1 MADKRIS
8 GLPAISSAARED
20 LLLVVD
26 DPAGTPSN
34 KKVSLTQFFSNVE
47 PEIVFANTKALASSS
62 NASVIFKGG
71 VAINDSMKVDADL
84 TVNVTAILN
93 IATINSLSSALIGT
107 TNAIYDLGNTTIG
120 WGNAYVGIIKGDT
133 KDNLLITANTN
144 ASANIIF
151 TGENVHIKSNSIIAG
166 QDTTITSNAVFSANV
181 TTSGANVHINGTDF
195 TVDSNTTFK
204 ANLIIHSDSTNT
216 VINSGNTHI
225 TSNTLLAGENTVI
238 SSNATFTGAN
248 VSILTDNAYFT
259 SNSTFIGTD
268 VSISSNITMSG
279 TNTHITS
286 ENLYSSANATIKG
299 TITAITSNVSATA
312 NVSLTSVIDS
322 SSNTTG
328 ALTVAGGVGILKSAT
343 IGENLTVHGNIH
355 ADGNIT
361 AEGGTLTFGDSDTD
375 TVVFEADVGSD
386 LIPNVDS
393 TYDLGNTTHRF
404 SNAYIDDI
412 VVTGN
417 VDVAGTVTAT
427 GNVGAAFGVFSDNV
441 SIGTDKSL
449 IFRDATLEINS
460 PVDGEL
466 ELASDDLITLTATAN
481 VEIDSAVFNVA
492 SNSTIAGT
500 NTDIS
505 SNVTISG
512 ANTVI
517 ASANVNLTGA
527 GATIDGTLMNVK
539 SNVVMS
545 GITTLGV
552 DGSGKNFTVYSS
564 TAGNKLRLK
573 ALTDQFVSN
582 TQIESSEKIR
592 TDGHVFV
599 SNDSSLVFG
608 SQFKI
613 MDTASTTGFLLQ
625 EDGTAAGSGT
635 EGGRVDLE
643 TAEEAKLTHN
653 STAGFGFSDNLDITG
668 NVSASALI
676 SSASLNV
683 TSTTDSTSTTT
694 GSIKT
699 AGGIGIAASAYIGGK
714 LYAESSLALAGAY
727 CTTAAVGDG
736 AGIFAIKNGTAP
748 TAQGADQAYLYAK
761 DDASE
766 SHIYTMDEGG
776 NETKLGPH
784 NENNE
789 WEFYSRNV
797 KTGKVMRVNMERM
810 IRKLEKF
817 TGDTF
822 IEEN

>member
-71 VAINDSMKVDADL
+71 VAIQNSMKVDTDL

-133 KDNLLITANTN
+133 DDNLLITANTN

-151 TGENVHIKSNSIIAG
+151 TGANVHIKSNSIVAG
-166 QDTTITSNAVFSANV
+166 TNTVITSNATF
-181 TTSGANVHINGTDF
+181 SGANVIISGTNSHV
-195 TVDSNTTFK
+195 TSNTTIAGTNSTFT
-204 ANLIIHSDSTNT
+204 ANATFSGANVIISGTNSHVTSNTTIAGTNT
-216 VINSGNTHI
+216 VAT
-225 TSNTLLAGENTVI
+225 
-238 SSNATFTGAN
+238 SNATFSGAN
-248 VSILTDNAYFT
+248 VSVLGTNAYFT
-259 SNSTFIGTD
+259 SNSTFAGTD
-268 VSISSNITMSG
+268 QSITANISMAG

-286 ENLYSSANATIKG
+286 QNLYSSANATLEG
-299 TITAITSNVSATA
+299 TNTKITSNVSATA

-361 AEGGTLTFGDSDTD
+361 AEGGTLTFGNADTD

-386 LIPNVDS
+386 LIPNIDS

-417 VDVAGTVTAT
+417 VAVT
-427 GNVGAAFGVFSDNV
+427 GNVSAAFGSFSDNV

-449 IFRDATLEINS
+449 TFRDATLEINS
-460 PVDGEL
+460 PADGEL
-466 ELASDDLITLTATAN
+466 ELASDDLITFTATAN

-500 NTDIS
+500 NTAIT

-512 ANTVI
+512 ANTNLS
-517 ASANVNLTGA
+517 SANLSITGA

-552 DGSGKNFTVYSS
+552 DGSGKNFTLYSS
-564 TAGNKLRLK
+564 TAGNKIRLK

-613 MDTASTTGFLLQ
+613 MDTSSTTGFLLQ

-643 TAEEAKLTHN
+643 TAEEARLTHN

-668 NVSASALI
+668 NV
-676 SSASLNV
+676 NV
-683 TSTTDSTSTTT
+683 TSTTDSTSTIT

-699 AGGIGIAASAYIGGK
+699 AGGIGIAASAWIGGK
-714 LYAESSLALAGAY
+714 VYAESSLALAGAICSTGY
-727 CTTAAVGDG
+727 VGDG

-748 TAQGADQAYLYAK
+748 TVQGADQAYLYAK
-761 DDASE
+761 DDVSE

-810 IRKLEKF
+810 IRKLEEF

>member
-8 GLPAISSAARED
+8 GLPSLSSAARED

-34 KKVSLTQFFSNVE
+34 KKVTLTQFFSNVE
-47 PEIVFANTKALASSS
+47 PEIVFANTKALGSST

-71 VAINDSMKVDADL
+71 VAVNDSIKIDTDL
-84 TVNVTAILN
+84 TVNAN
-93 IATINSLSSALIGT
+93 ATINVATMTAIHSNIQPG
-107 TNAIYDLGNTTIG
+107 TNATHDLGNTTFG
-120 WGNAYVGIIKGDT
+120 WKNAYVGIISGDT
-133 KDNLLITANTN
+133 DSNLLLAANTN
-144 ASANIIF
+144 ASSNVVF
-151 TGENVHIKSNSIIAG
+151 TGANVHIKSNTIIAG
-166 QDTTITSNAVFSANV
+166 ENTTVTSNATFSGDNV
-181 TTSGANVHINGTDF
+181 YINGTN
-195 TVDSNTTFK
+195 TAIASNTTFSGLHTTQ
-204 ANLIIHSDSTNT
+204 ANSTIGGT
-216 VINSGNTHI
+216 I
-225 TSNTLLAGENTVI
+225 TTITA
-238 SSNATFTGAN
+238 NATFSGDNVYINGTNTAIASNTTFSGDN
-248 VSILTDNAYFT
+248 VSIAGDNAYFT
-259 SNSTFIGTD
+259 SNSTFAGGD
-268 VSISSNITMSG
+268 VSISANIGLSG

-286 ENLYSSANATIKG
+286 ANLSITGAGATIDG
-299 TITAITSNVSATA
+299 TLMNITSNVSATA
-312 NVSLTSVIDS
+312 NVALTSVIDS

-343 IGENLTVHGNIH
+343 IGENLQVHGNIH
-355 ADGNIT
+355 ANGNIT
-361 AEGGTLTFGDSDTD
+361 AEGGTLTFGDADTD

-386 LIPNVDS
+386 LIPNTDS

-412 VVTGN
+412 TATGN
-417 VDVAGTVTAT
+417 VVVAGTVTAT

-449 IFRDATLEINS
+449 TFRDATLEVNS
-460 PVDGEL
+460 PADGEL

-500 NTDIS
+500 TTAIT
-505 SNVTISG
+505 SNLTISG
-512 ANTVI
+512 ANTNLS
-517 ASANVNLTGA
+517 SANLSITGA

-552 DGSGKNFTVYSS
+552 DGSGKNFTLYSG
-564 TAGNKLRLK
+564 TAGNKLSLK
-573 ALTDQFVSN
+573 ALTDQFISN

-592 TDGHVFV
+592 TDGDVFV
-599 SNDSSLVFG
+599 SNDCSLVFG

-635 EGGRVDLE
+635 EGGRVDLQE
-643 TAEEAKLTHN
+643 QHTLTHN
-653 STAGFGFSDNLDITG
+653 STAGFIFNDDLRTN
-668 NVSASALI
+668 
-676 SSASLNV
+676 
-683 TSTTDSTSTTT
+683 
-694 GSIKT
+694 K
-699 AGGIGIAASAYIGGK
+699 
-714 LYAESSLALAGAY
+714 SLALFGASI
-727 CTTAAVGDG
+727 TSASVGDA
-736 AGIFAIKNGTAP
+736 AGVLAVKNGTAP
-748 TAQGADQAYLYAK
+748 TVQGADQAYLYAK

-784 NENNE
+784 NEDGE

-797 KTGKVMRVNMERM
+797 KTGKVMRINMERM
-810 IRKLEKF
+810 IKKLEEI
-817 TGDTF
+817 TGEKF
-822 IEEN
+822 IEEI

>member
-47 PEIVFANTKALASSS
+47 PEIVFANTKALVSSS

-71 VAINDSMKVDADL
+71 VAIQDSMKVDTNL
-84 TVNVTAILN
+84 TVNTNAILN
-93 IATINSLSSALIGT
+93 IATITSLSSALIGT

-133 KDNLLITANTN
+133 DENLLITANTN
-144 ASANIIF
+144 ASANIVF
-151 TGENVHIKSNSIIAG
+151 TGESFHIKSNSTIAG
-166 QDTTITSNAVFSANV
+166 QDTTITSNASFTGNVIASGPNTHIASNSTIAGTNSTFTANA
-181 TTSGANVHINGTDF
+181 TFSGANVSVLGTNAYF
-195 TVDSNTTFK
+195 TSNSTL
-204 ANLIIHSDSTNT
+204 AGTNT
-216 VINSGNTHI
+216 VAT
-225 TSNTLLAGENTVI
+225 
-238 SSNATFTGAN
+238 SNATFSGAN
-248 VSILTDNAYFT
+248 VAVLGTNAYFT
-259 SNSTFIGTD
+259 SNSTFAGTD
-268 VSISSNITMSG
+268 QSITANISMAG
-279 TNTHITS
+279 TNTHITGQ
-286 ENLYSSANATIKG
+286 NLYSSANATLEG
-299 TITAITSNVSATA
+299 TNTKITSNVSATA

-343 IGENLTVHGNIH
+343 IGENLVVHGNIH

-361 AEGGTLTFGDSDTD
+361 AEGGTLTFGNADTD

-393 TYDLGNTTHRF
+393 TYDLGNTSHRF

-427 GNVGAAFGVFSDNV
+427 GNVVASDNI

-449 IFRDATLEINS
+449 TFRDATLEINS
-460 PVDGEL
+460 PADGEL

-500 NTDIS
+500 NTAIT

-512 ANTVI
+512 ANTNLS
-517 ASANVNLTGA
+517 SANLSITGA

-552 DGSGKNFTVYSS
+552 DGSGKNFTLYSN
-564 TAGNKLRLK
+564 TAGNKIHLK
-573 ALTDQFVSN
+573 ADSDQFISN

-592 TDGHVFV
+592 TDGSVGV
-599 SNDSSLVFG
+599 SNGSSLVFG

-625 EDGTAAGSGT
+625 EDGSAAGSGT

-643 TAEEAKLTHN
+643 TEEESRLTHN
-653 STAGFGFSDNLDITG
+653 SSAGFIFNDHLTADKCFSLYGATLT
-668 NVSASALI
+668 SAT
-676 SSASLNV
+676 V
-683 TSTTDSTSTTT
+683 GD
-694 GSIKT
+694 
-699 AGGIGIAASAYIGGK
+699 
-714 LYAESSLALAGAY
+714 
-727 CTTAAVGDG
+727 AVGV
-736 AGIFAIKNGTAP
+736 FAVKNGVAP
-748 TAQGADQAYLYAK
+748 TVQGADQAYLYAK

-810 IRKLEKF
+810 IRKLEEF

>member
-47 PEIVFANTKALASSS
+47 PEIVFANTKALVSSS

-71 VAINDSMKVDADL
+71 VAIQDSMKVDTNL
-84 TVNVTAILN
+84 TVNTNAILN
-93 IATINSLSSALIGT
+93 IATITSLSSALIGT

-133 KDNLLITANTN
+133 DENLLITANTN
-144 ASANIIF
+144 ASANIVF
-151 TGENVHIKSNSIIAG
+151 TGESFHIKSNSTIAG
-166 QDTTITSNAVFSANV
+166 QDTTITSNASFTGNV
-181 TTSGANVHINGTDF
+181 IASGP
-195 TVDSNTTFK
+195 
-204 ANLIIHSDSTNT
+204 
-216 VINSGNTHI
+216 NTHI
-225 TSNTLLAGENTVI
+225 ASNSTIAGTNTDI
-238 SSNATFTGAN
+238 TSNATFTGAN
-248 VSILTDNAYFT
+248 VSVLGTNAYFTSNSTLAGTNTVATSNATFSGANVAVLGTNAYFT
-259 SNSTFIGTD
+259 SNSTFAGTD
-268 VSISSNITMSG
+268 QSITANISMAG
-279 TNTHITS
+279 TNTHITGQ
-286 ENLYSSANATIKG
+286 NLYSSANATLEG
-299 TITAITSNVSATA
+299 TNTKITSNVSATA

-343 IGENLTVHGNIH
+343 IGENLVVHGNIH

-361 AEGGTLTFGDSDTD
+361 AEGGTLTFGDADTD

-427 GNVGAAFGVFSDNV
+427 GNVVASDNI

-449 IFRDATLEINS
+449 TFRDATLEINS

-500 NTDIS
+500 NTAIT

-512 ANTVI
+512 ANTNLS
-517 ASANVNLTGA
+517 SANLSITGA

-552 DGSGKNFTVYSS
+552 DGSGKNFTLYSN
-564 TAGNKLRLK
+564 TAGNKIHLK
-573 ALTDQFVSN
+573 ADSDQFISN

-592 TDGHVFV
+592 TDGSVGV
-599 SNDSSLVFG
+599 SNGSSLVFG

-625 EDGTAAGSGT
+625 EDGSAAGSGT

-643 TAEEAKLTHN
+643 TEEESRLTHN
-653 STAGFGFSDNLDITG
+653 SSAGFIFNDHLTADKCFSLYGATLT
-668 NVSASALI
+668 SAT
-676 SSASLNV
+676 V
-683 TSTTDSTSTTT
+683 GD
-694 GSIKT
+694 
-699 AGGIGIAASAYIGGK
+699 
-714 LYAESSLALAGAY
+714 
-727 CTTAAVGDG
+727 AVGV
-736 AGIFAIKNGTAP
+736 FAVKNGVAP
-748 TAQGADQAYLYAK
+748 TVQGADQAYLYAK

-810 IRKLEKF
+810 IRKLEEF

>member
-47 PEIVFANTKALASSS
+47 PEIVFANTKALVSSS

-71 VAINDSMKVDADL
+71 VAIQDSMKVDTNL
-84 TVNVTAILN
+84 TVNTNAILN
-93 IATINSLSSALIGT
+93 IATITSLSSALIGT

-133 KDNLLITANTN
+133 DENLLITANTN
-144 ASANIIF
+144 ASANIVF
-151 TGENVHIKSNSIIAG
+151 TGESFHIKSNSTIAG
-166 QDTTITSNAVFSANV
+166 QDTTITSNASFTGNVIASGPNTHIASNSTIAGTNSTFTANA
-181 TTSGANVHINGTDF
+181 TFSGANVSVLGTNAYF
-195 TVDSNTTFK
+195 TSNSTL
-204 ANLIIHSDSTNT
+204 AGTNT
-216 VINSGNTHI
+216 VAT
-225 TSNTLLAGENTVI
+225 
-238 SSNATFTGAN
+238 SNATFTGAN
-248 VSILTDNAYFT
+248 VSVLGTNAYFT
-259 SNSTFIGTD
+259 SNSTFAGTD
-268 VSISSNITMSG
+268 QSITANISMAG
-279 TNTHITS
+279 TNTHITGQ
-286 ENLYSSANATIKG
+286 NLYSSANATLEG
-299 TITAITSNVSATA
+299 TNTKITSNVSATA

-343 IGENLTVHGNIH
+343 IGENLVVHGNIH

-361 AEGGTLTFGDSDTD
+361 AEGGTLTFGDADTD

-427 GNVGAAFGVFSDNV
+427 GNVVASDNI

-449 IFRDATLEINS
+449 TFRDATLEINS

-500 NTDIS
+500 NTAIT

-512 ANTVI
+512 ANTNLS
-517 ASANVNLTGA
+517 SANLSITGA

-552 DGSGKNFTVYSS
+552 DGSGKNFTLYSN
-564 TAGNKLRLK
+564 TAGNKIHLK
-573 ALTDQFVSN
+573 ADSDQFISN

-592 TDGHVFV
+592 TDGSVGV
-599 SNDSSLVFG
+599 SNGSSLVFG

-625 EDGTAAGSGT
+625 EDGSAAGSGT

-653 STAGFGFSDNLDITG
+653 STAGFVFSDNLR
-668 NVSASALI
+668 
-676 SSASLNV
+676 
-683 TSTTDSTSTTT
+683 TD
-694 GSIKT
+694 K
-699 AGGIGIAASAYIGGK
+699 
-714 LYAESSLALAGAY
+714 SLALFGASI
-727 CTTAAVGDG
+727 TSASVGTATGILAV
-736 AGIFAIKNGTAP
+736 KNGTAP
-748 TAQGADQAYLYAK
+748 TVQGADQAYLYAK

-810 IRKLEKF
+810 IRKLEEF

>member
-47 PEIVFANTKALASSS
+47 PEIVFANTKALVSSS

-71 VAINDSMKVDADL
+71 VAIQDSMKVDTNL
-84 TVNVTAILN
+84 TVNTNAILN
-93 IATINSLSSALIGT
+93 IATITSLSSALIGT

-133 KDNLLITANTN
+133 DENLLITANTN
-144 ASANIIF
+144 ASANIVF
-151 TGENVHIKSNSIIAG
+151 TGESFHIKSNSTIAG
-166 QDTTITSNAVFSANV
+166 QDTTITSNASFTGNV
-181 TTSGANVHINGTDF
+181 IASGP
-195 TVDSNTTFK
+195 
-204 ANLIIHSDSTNT
+204 
-216 VINSGNTHI
+216 NTHI
-225 TSNTLLAGENTVI
+225 ASNSTIAGTNTDI
-238 SSNATFTGAN
+238 TSNATFTGAN
-248 VSILTDNAYFT
+248 VSVLGTNAYFTSNSTLAGTNTVATSNATFTGANVSVLGTNAYFT
-259 SNSTFIGTD
+259 SNSTFAGTD
-268 VSISSNITMSG
+268 QSITANISMAG
-279 TNTHITS
+279 TNTHITGQ
-286 ENLYSSANATIKG
+286 NLYSSANATLEG
-299 TITAITSNVSATA
+299 TNTKITSNVSATA

-343 IGENLTVHGNIH
+343 IGENLVVHGNIH

-361 AEGGTLTFGDSDTD
+361 AEGGTLTFGDADTD

-427 GNVGAAFGVFSDNV
+427 GNVVASDNI

-449 IFRDATLEINS
+449 TFRDATLEINS

-500 NTDIS
+500 NTAIT

-512 ANTVI
+512 ANTNLS
-517 ASANVNLTGA
+517 SANLSITGA

-552 DGSGKNFTVYSS
+552 DGSGKNFTLYSN
-564 TAGNKLRLK
+564 TAGNKIHLK
-573 ALTDQFVSN
+573 ADSDQFISN

-592 TDGHVFV
+592 TDGSVGV
-599 SNDSSLVFG
+599 SNGSSLVFG

-625 EDGTAAGSGT
+625 EDGSAAGSGT

-653 STAGFGFSDNLDITG
+653 STAGFVFSDNLR
-668 NVSASALI
+668 
-676 SSASLNV
+676 
-683 TSTTDSTSTTT
+683 TD
-694 GSIKT
+694 K
-699 AGGIGIAASAYIGGK
+699 
-714 LYAESSLALAGAY
+714 SLALFGASI
-727 CTTAAVGDG
+727 TSASVGTATGILAV
-736 AGIFAIKNGTAP
+736 KNGTAP
-748 TAQGADQAYLYAK
+748 TVQGADQAYLYAK

-810 IRKLEKF
+810 IRKLEEF

>member
-47 PEIVFANTKALASSS
+47 PEIVFANTKALVSSS

-71 VAINDSMKVDADL
+71 VAIQDSMKVDTNL
-84 TVNVTAILN
+84 TVNTNAILN
-93 IATINSLSSALIGT
+93 IATITSLSSALIGT

-133 KDNLLITANTN
+133 DENLLITANTN
-144 ASANIIF
+144 ASANIVF
-151 TGENVHIKSNSIIAG
+151 TGESFHIKSNSTIAG
-166 QDTTITSNAVFSANV
+166 QDTTITSNASFTGNVIASGPNTHIASNSTIAGTNSTFTANA
-181 TTSGANVHINGTDF
+181 TFSGANVSVLGT
-195 TVDSNTTFK
+195 
-204 ANLIIHSDSTNT
+204 
-216 VINSGNTHI
+216 
-225 TSNTLLAGENTVI
+225 
-238 SSNATFTGAN
+238 
-248 VSILTDNAYFT
+248 NAYFT
-259 SNSTFIGTD
+259 SNSTFAGTD
-268 VSISSNITMSG
+268 QSITANISMAG
-279 TNTHITS
+279 TNTHITGQ
-286 ENLYSSANATIKG
+286 NLYSSANATLEG
-299 TITAITSNVSATA
+299 TNTKITSNVSATA

-343 IGENLTVHGNIH
+343 IGENLVVHGNIH

-361 AEGGTLTFGDSDTD
+361 AEGGTLTFGDADTD

-427 GNVGAAFGVFSDNV
+427 GNVVASDNI

-449 IFRDATLEINS
+449 TFRDATLEINS

-500 NTDIS
+500 NTAIT

-512 ANTVI
+512 ANTNLS
-517 ASANVNLTGA
+517 SANLSITGA

-552 DGSGKNFTVYSS
+552 DGSGKNFTLYSN
-564 TAGNKLRLK
+564 TAGNKIHLK
-573 ALTDQFVSN
+573 ADSDQFISN

-592 TDGHVFV
+592 TDGSVGV
-599 SNDSSLVFG
+599 SNGSSLVFG

-625 EDGTAAGSGT
+625 EDGSAAGSGT

-653 STAGFGFSDNLDITG
+653 STAGFVFSDNLR
-668 NVSASALI
+668 
-676 SSASLNV
+676 
-683 TSTTDSTSTTT
+683 TD
-694 GSIKT
+694 K
-699 AGGIGIAASAYIGGK
+699 
-714 LYAESSLALAGAY
+714 SLALFGASI
-727 CTTAAVGDG
+727 TSASVGTATGILAV
-736 AGIFAIKNGTAP
+736 KNGTAP
-748 TAQGADQAYLYAK
+748 TVQGADQAYLYAK

-810 IRKLEKF
+810 IRKLEEF

>member
-26 DPAGTPSN
+26 DPAGNPSN
-34 KKVSLTQFFSNVE
+34 KKVTLTQFFSNVE
-47 PEIVFANTKALASSS
+47 PEIVFANTKTLGSST

-71 VAINDSMKVDADL
+71 VAINDSVKIDTNL
-84 TVNVTAILN
+84 TVNADAVINVVSINTITSN
-93 IATINSLSSALIGT
+93 IVSG
-107 TNAIYDLGNTTIG
+107 TNATYDLGNTTVG
-120 WGNAYVGIIKGDT
+120 WKNAYVGTISGDT
-133 KDNLLITANTN
+133 ISNLLISANTN
-144 ASANIIF
+144 ASANVTF
-151 TGENVHIKSNSIIAG
+151 TGALVHTKSNSTIAG
-166 QDTTITSNAVFSANV
+166 
-181 TTSGANVHINGTDF
+181 
-195 TVDSNTTFK
+195 
-204 ANLIIHSDSTNT
+204 TNT
-216 VINSGNTHI
+216 DI
-225 TSNTLLAGENTVI
+225 T
-238 SSNATFTGAN
+238 SNATFTGAN
-248 VSILTDNAYFT
+248 VVI
-259 SNSTFIGTD
+259 
-268 VSISSNITMSG
+268 SG
-279 TNTHITS
+279 TNTHIISNSTIAGTNTDITS
-286 ENLYSSANATIKG
+286 NATFTGANIVVSGTNAYITSNSTIAGTNTDITSNTLFLPDLVRFMGDNVQFTTNISMQSTDITITSNISMSGTNVYVMGSNTFISSNTILKG
-299 TITAITSNVSATA
+299 TNTVITSNVSMLDC
-312 NVSLTSVIDS
+312 NVRIASVIDS
-322 SSNTTG
+322 TTNTTG

-343 IGENLTVHGNIH
+343 IGENLMVHGDIH

-361 AEGGTLTFGDSDTD
+361 AEGGTLTFGDADTD

-393 TYDLGNTTHRF
+393 TFDLGNTTHRF
-404 SNAYIDDI
+404 ANAYIDDI

-417 VDVAGTVTAT
+417 VDIAGAVAAT
-427 GNVGAAFGVFSDNV
+427 GNVSAAFGTFSDNV

-449 IFRDATLEINS
+449 TFRDATLEVNS

-481 VEIDSAVFNVA
+481 VEIDSAIFNVA
-492 SNSTIAGT
+492 SNSIIAGT
-500 NTDIS
+500 NTVIN

-552 DGSGKNFTVYSS
+552 DGSGKNFTLFSS
-564 TAGNKLRLK
+564 TSGNKIHLK
-573 ALTDQFVSN
+573 ADSDQFISN

-592 TDGHVFV
+592 TDGNVFV
-599 SNDSSLVFG
+599 TKDSSLVFG

-625 EDGTAAGSGT
+625 EDATAPGSGT

-643 TAEEAKLTHN
+643 TSYSLTHN
-653 STAGFGFSDNLDITG
+653 STAGFIFNDNLRADKSIALFGASIT
-668 NVSASALI
+668 SA
-676 SSASLNV
+676 
-683 TSTTDSTSTTT
+683 
-694 GSIKT
+694 
-699 AGGIGIAASAYIGGK
+699 
-714 LYAESSLALAGAY
+714 E
-727 CTTAAVGDG
+727 VGDA
-736 AGIFAIKNGTAP
+736 AGVLAVKNGTAP

-761 DDASE
+761 DDAGE

-784 NENNE
+784 NENDE

-797 KTGKVMRVNMERM
+797 KTGKVMRINMERM
-810 IRKLEKF
+810 IRKLEEF

>member
-47 PEIVFANTKALASSS
+47 PEIVFANTKALVSST
-62 NASVIFKGG
+62 NAAVIFKGG
-71 VAINDSMKVDADL
+71 VAIQDSMKVDTDL
-84 TVNVTAILN
+84 TVNVTATLN

-133 KDNLLITANTN
+133 DDNLLITANTN

-151 TGENVHIKSNSIIAG
+151 TGANVHIKSNSIVAG
-166 QDTTITSNAVFSANV
+166 
-181 TTSGANVHINGTDF
+181 
-195 TVDSNTTFK
+195 
-204 ANLIIHSDSTNT
+204 TNT
-216 VINSGNTHI
+216 VIT
-225 TSNTLLAGENTVI
+225 
-238 SSNATFTGAN
+238 SNATFTGAN
-248 VSILTDNAYFT
+248 VVISGTNSHVTSNTTIAGTNSVFSANATFTGANVVISGTNTHVTSNSTLAGTNTVVSSNATFSANVAIAGDNVYIT
-259 SNSTFIGTD
+259 SNSTFVGTD
-268 VSISSNITMSG
+268 ATITANITMAG

-286 ENLYSSANATIKG
+286 ENLYSSANATLEG
-299 TITAITSNVSATA
+299 TLTTITSNVSATA

-322 SSNTTG
+322 STNTTG
-328 ALTVAGGVGILKSAT
+328 ALTVAGGVGISKSCWV
-343 IGENLTVHGNIH
+343 GENLNVHGNIH
-355 ADGNIT
+355 ANGNIT
-361 AEGGTLTFGDSDTD
+361 ADGGTITLGDSDAD
-375 TVVFEADVGSD
+375 TVTFNADIGSD
-386 LIPNVDS
+386 LLPDVDS
-393 TYDLGNTTHRF
+393 SFDFGNTTHRF
-404 SNAYIDDI
+404 ANAYIDDI
-412 VVTGN
+412 TVTGN
-417 VDVAGTVTAT
+417 VDVAGAVAAT
-427 GNVGAAFGVFSDNV
+427 GNVSAAFGSFSDNV

-500 NTDIS
+500 NTVIN

-552 DGSGKNFTVYSS
+552 DGSGKNFTLYSS

-676 SSASLNV
+676 SSDSLNV
-683 TSTTDSTSTTT
+683 TSTTDSTSTIT

-699 AGGIGIAASAYIGGK
+699 VGGLGVAKSAWFGDSVYTQT
-714 LYAESSLALAGAY
+714 SLALAGA
-727 CTTAAVGDG
+727 TLTAGYVGDG

-761 DDASE
+761 DDVSE

-784 NENNE
+784 NENDE

-797 KTGKVMRVNMERM
+797 KTGKVIRVNMERM

>member
-47 PEIVFANTKALASSS
+47 PEIVFANTKALVSSS

-71 VAINDSMKVDADL
+71 VAIQDSMKVDTNL
-84 TVNVTAILN
+84 TVNTNAILN
-93 IATINSLSSALIGT
+93 IATITSLSSALIGT

-133 KDNLLITANTN
+133 DENLLITANTN
-144 ASANIIF
+144 ASANIVF
-151 TGENVHIKSNSIIAG
+151 TGESFHIKSNSTIAG
-166 QDTTITSNAVFSANV
+166 QDTTITSNASFTGNVIASGPNTHIASNSTIAGTNSTFTANA
-181 TTSGANVHINGTDF
+181 TFSGANVSVLGT
-195 TVDSNTTFK
+195 
-204 ANLIIHSDSTNT
+204 
-216 VINSGNTHI
+216 
-225 TSNTLLAGENTVI
+225 
-238 SSNATFTGAN
+238 
-248 VSILTDNAYFT
+248 NAYFT
-259 SNSTFIGTD
+259 SNSTFAGTD
-268 VSISSNITMSG
+268 QSITANISMAG
-279 TNTHITS
+279 TNTHITGQ
-286 ENLYSSANATIKG
+286 NLYSSANATLEG
-299 TITAITSNVSATA
+299 TNTKITSNVSATA

-343 IGENLTVHGNIH
+343 IGENLVVHGNIH

-361 AEGGTLTFGDSDTD
+361 AEGGTLTFGDADTD

-427 GNVGAAFGVFSDNV
+427 GNVVASDNI

-449 IFRDATLEINS
+449 TFRDATLEINS

-500 NTDIS
+500 NTAIT

-512 ANTVI
+512 ANTNLS
-517 ASANVNLTGA
+517 SANLSITGA

-552 DGSGKNFTVYSS
+552 DGSGKNFTLYSN
-564 TAGNKLRLK
+564 TAGNKIHLK
-573 ALTDQFVSN
+573 ADSDQFISN

-592 TDGHVFV
+592 TDGSVGV
-599 SNDSSLVFG
+599 SNGSSLVFG

-625 EDGTAAGSGT
+625 EDGSAAGSGT

-653 STAGFGFSDNLDITG
+653 STAGFVFSDNLR
-668 NVSASALI
+668 
-676 SSASLNV
+676 
-683 TSTTDSTSTTT
+683 TD
-694 GSIKT
+694 K
-699 AGGIGIAASAYIGGK
+699 
-714 LYAESSLALAGAY
+714 SLALFGASI
-727 CTTAAVGDG
+727 TSASVGTAT
-736 AGIFAIKNGTAP
+736 GIFAIKNGTAP
-748 TAQGADQAYLYAK
+748 TVQGADQAYLYAK

-810 IRKLEKF
+810 IRKLEEF

>member
-47 PEIVFANTKALASSS
+47 PEIVFANTKALVSSS
-62 NASVIFKGG
+62 NAAVIFKGG
-71 VAINDSMKVDADL
+71 VAIQESMKVDTDL
-84 TVNVTAILN
+84 TVNVTATLN
-93 IATINSLSSALIGT
+93 IATINSISSGLIGT

-133 KDNLLITANTN
+133 DDNLLITANTN

-151 TGENVHIKSNSIIAG
+151 TGANVHIKSNSIVAG
-166 QDTTITSNAVFSANV
+166 
-181 TTSGANVHINGTDF
+181 
-195 TVDSNTTFK
+195 
-204 ANLIIHSDSTNT
+204 TNT
-216 VINSGNTHI
+216 VT
-225 TSNTLLAGENTVI
+225 T
-238 SSNATFTGAN
+238 SNATFTGAN
-248 VSILTDNAYFT
+248 VVISGTNSHVTSNTTIAGTNSVFSANATFTGANIVISGTNTHVTSNSTLAGTNTVVSSNTTFTGANVSVLGENVYFT
-259 SNSTFIGTD
+259 SNSTFAGTD
-268 VSISSNITMSG
+268 QSITANITMAG

-286 ENLYSSANATIKG
+286 ENLYSSANATMEG
-299 TITAITSNVSATA
+299 TITTITSNVSATA

-322 SSNTTG
+322 SSNITG
-328 ALTVAGGVGILKSAT
+328 ALTVAGGVGILKNAT
-343 IGENLTVHGNIH
+343 VGGNLTVHGDIH
-355 ADGNIT
+355 SDGNIT

-466 ELASDDLITLTATAN
+466 ELASDDLITFTATAN

-500 NTDIS
+500 NTVIT
-505 SNVTISG
+505 SNVTING
-512 ANTVI
+512 ANTNLG
-517 ASANVNLTGA
+517 SANLSITGA

-545 GITTLGV
+545 GITTLGI
-552 DGSGKNFTVYSS
+552 DGSGKNFTLYSN
-564 TAGNKLRLK
+564 TAGNKIHLK
-573 ALTDQFVSN
+573 ADSDQFISN

-592 TDGHVFV
+592 TDGHIFV
-599 SNDSSLVFG
+599 SNDCSLVFG

-613 MDTASTTGFLLQ
+613 MDTISTTGFLLQ

-643 TAEEAKLTHN
+643 TLEEAKLTHN
-653 STAGFGFSDNLDITG
+653 STAGFIFSDNLRSTT
-668 NVSASALI
+668 
-676 SSASLNV
+676 LNV
-683 TSTTDSTSTTT
+683 TSTTDSTSTIT

-699 AGGIGIAASAYIGGK
+699 PGGLGVAKSAWFGD
-714 LYAESSLALAGAY
+714 SVHTQTSLALAGA
-727 CTTAAVGDG
+727 TLTAGFVGDG
-736 AGIFAIKNGTAP
+736 TGIFAVKNGTPP

-761 DDASE
+761 DDTGE

-784 NENNE
+784 NENDE

-797 KTGKVMRVNMERM
+797 KTGKVIRVNMERM
-810 IRKLEKF
+810 IRKLEEF

>member
-47 PEIVFANTKALASSS
+47 PEIVFANTKALVSSS
-62 NASVIFKGG
+62 NAAVIFKGG
-71 VAINDSMKVDADL
+71 VAIQESMKVDTDL
-84 TVNVTAILN
+84 TVNVTATLN

-133 KDNLLITANTN
+133 DDNLLITANTN

-151 TGENVHIKSNSIIAG
+151 TGANVHIKSNSIVAG
-166 QDTTITSNAVFSANV
+166 
-181 TTSGANVHINGTDF
+181 
-195 TVDSNTTFK
+195 
-204 ANLIIHSDSTNT
+204 TNT
-216 VINSGNTHI
+216 VIT
-225 TSNTLLAGENTVI
+225 
-238 SSNATFTGAN
+238 SNATFTGAN
-248 VSILTDNAYFT
+248 VVISGTNTHVTSNSTIAGTNSVFTANATFTGDNVVISGTNTHVTSNSTLAGTNTVVSSNATFSANVAIAGDNVYIT
-259 SNSTFIGTD
+259 SNSTFVGTD
-268 VSISSNITMSG
+268 ATITANITMAG

-286 ENLYSSANATIKG
+286 ENLYSSANATMEG
-299 TITAITSNVSATA
+299 TLTTITSNVSATA

-322 SSNTTG
+322 SSNITG
-328 ALTVAGGVGILKSAT
+328 ALTVAGGVGILKNAT
-343 IGENLTVHGNIH
+343 VGGNLVVHGDIH
-355 ADGNIT
+355 SDGNIT

-460 PVDGEL
+460 PVNGEL

-500 NTDIS
+500 NTEIS
-505 SNVTISG
+505 SNLTISG
-512 ANTVI
+512 ANTNLS
-517 ASANVNLTGA
+517 SANLSITGA
-527 GATIDGTLMNVK
+527 GATIDGTLMNDK

-552 DGSGKNFTVYSS
+552 DGSGKNFTLYSN
-564 TAGNKLRLK
+564 TAGNKIHLK
-573 ALTDQFVSN
+573 ADSDQFISN

-592 TDGHVFV
+592 TDGHIFV
-599 SNDSSLVFG
+599 SNDCSLVFG

-613 MDTASTTGFLLQ
+613 MDTTTTTGFLLQ
-625 EDGTAAGSGT
+625 EDGTVAGSGT

-643 TAEEAKLTHN
+643 TLEEAKLTHN
-653 STAGFGFSDNLDITG
+653 STAGFIFSDNLR
-668 NVSASALI
+668 
-676 SSASLNV
+676 
-683 TSTTDSTSTTT
+683 TD
-694 GSIKT
+694 K
-699 AGGIGIAASAYIGGK
+699 
-714 LYAESSLALAGAY
+714 SLALFGASI
-727 CTTAAVGDG
+727 TSASVGTATGILAV
-736 AGIFAIKNGTAP
+736 KNGTAP
-748 TAQGADQAYLYAK
+748 TVQGADQAYLYAK
-761 DDASE
+761 DDAAE

-784 NENNE
+784 NEENE

-797 KTGKVMRVNMERM
+797 KTGKVIRVNMERM
-810 IRKLEKF
+810 IRKLEKL

>member
-71 VAINDSMKVDADL
+71 VAIQDSMKVDTDL

-133 KDNLLITANTN
+133 DDNLLITANTN

-151 TGENVHIKSNSIIAG
+151 TGANVHIKSNSIIAG
-166 QDTTITSNAVFSANV
+166 QDTTITSNAVFSSNV

-195 TVDSNTTFK
+195 TIDSNTTFK

-225 TSNTLLAGENTVI
+225 TSNTLIAGENTVI

-248 VSILTDNAYFT
+248 VSILADNAYFT
-259 SNSTFIGTD
+259 SNSTFIGKD

-286 ENLYSSANATIKG
+286 ENLYSSANATLEG
-299 TITAITSNVSATA
+299 TTTTVSSNVSATA
-312 NVSLTSVIDS
+312 NVALSSTIDS
-322 SSNTTG
+322 TSNTTG
-328 ALTVAGGVGILKSAT
+328 SLTLAGGMGIAKSAV
-343 IGENLTVHGNIH
+343 IGQNLRVHGNIH
-355 ADGNIT
+355 ANGNIS
-361 AEGGTLTFGDSDTD
+361 ADGGTIALGDSDAD
-375 TVVFEADVGSD
+375 TVTFNADIGSNI
-386 LIPNVDS
+386 LPNIDS
-393 TYDLGNTTHRF
+393 TYDLGNTTNRF
-404 SNAYIDDI
+404 ANAYIDDI
-412 VVTGN
+412 TVTGN
-417 VDVAGTVTAT
+417 VVAGGAVAAT
-427 GNVGAAFGVFSDNV
+427 GNVSGAFGSFSDNV
-441 SIGTDKSL
+441 SITGTKEL
-449 IFRDATLEINS
+449 TFRDATLAINS
-460 PVDGEL
+460 PNDGEI
-466 ELASDDLITLTATAN
+466 EISSDDLITLTATAN
-481 VEIDSAVFNVA
+481 VEIDSAVLNVV

-500 NTDIS
+500 NTVIN
-505 SNVTISG
+505 SNVTING
-512 ANTVI
+512 ANTNI
-517 ASANVNLTGA
+517 GSANLSITGA

-539 SNVVMS
+539 SNVDMT
-545 GITTLGV
+545 GITSLGV
-552 DGSGKNFTVYSS
+552 DGSGKNFTLYSS
-564 TAGNKLRLK
+564 TSGNKIHLK
-573 ALTDQFVSN
+573 ADSDQFISN

-592 TDGHVFV
+592 TDGSVGV

-613 MDTASTTGFLLQ
+613 MDTTTTTGFLLQ

-643 TAEEAKLTHN
+643 TLEEAKLTHN
-653 STAGFGFSDNLDITG
+653 STAGFIFSDNLR
-668 NVSASALI
+668 
-676 SSASLNV
+676 LN
-683 TSTTDSTSTTT
+683 
-694 GSIKT
+694 K
-699 AGGIGIAASAYIGGK
+699 
-714 LYAESSLALAGAY
+714 SLALYGASI
-727 CTTAAVGDG
+727 TSASVGDA
-736 AGIFAIKNGTAP
+736 AGILAVKNGTAP
-748 TAQGADQAYLYAK
+748 TVQGADQAYLYAK
-761 DDASE
+761 DAGSE

-784 NENNE
+784 NEENE
-789 WEFYSRNV
+789 WEFFSRNV
-797 KTGKVMRVNMERM
+797 KTGKVVRVNMERM